1 MSTNRSVQAA
11 QRRRAGPPEPQQY
24 SRGPNTSINSAQLFA
39 NQARPGN
46 GPNIPS
52 GRLAGQHAT
61 HTQNQMMQQ
70 QYQNQHPNQYQGQS
84 QQIPESH
91 EKDGVQ
97 GISKMTIAQA
107 VTLITLRLGVVESK
121 LIEIDHATSST
132 NMNISTDSNLVQID
146 KNVLNTIMNR
156 LEALEKRNTT
166 GSGSSISPD
175 ITLLKQQMDTIKPV
189 IVQTKNATV
198 SLLKDNKDL
207 KILSENLKQEVYIL
221 KDTICQ
227 LETLTG
233 VHTDQI
239 KDLVISFSSNE
250 GDIAMDEDVN
260 MGMDIVTDEN
270 GIMTSYNP
278 NEFDM
283 NLNMDDLKNVSF
295 IDSEYVDSNDINLH
309 VPPEY
314 DARDLTGI
322 NFEEELS
329 EA

>member
-24 SRGPNTSINSAQLFA
+24 SRGPTTSINSAQMFA

-61 HTQNQMMQQ
+61 YTQNQAMQQ
-70 QYQNQHPNQYQGQS
+70 QYQNQQQS
-84 QQIPESH
+84 DHS

-97 GISKMTIAQA
+97 GLSKMTVAQA

-121 LIEIDHATSST
+121 LIELEHTGLRSLNADT
-132 NMNISTDSNLVQID
+132 NSNVVQID
-146 KNVLNTIMNR
+146 KNVLSTIMNR
-156 LEALEKRNTT
+156 LEALEKRSTVGPGTT
-166 GSGSSISPD
+166 VGASPD

-207 KILSENLKQEVYIL
+207 KVLAEDLKQEVHIL
-221 KDTICQ
+221 KDTVSQ

-233 VHTDQI
+233 VHTEQI
-239 KDLVISFSSNE
+239 KDLVVSFSSDNVDTNI
-250 GDIAMDEDVN
+250 DI
-260 MGMDIVTDEN
+260 ITDEN
-270 GIMTSYNP
+270 GIMTTSEYNP
-278 NEFDM
+278 NEFNM
-283 NLNMDDLKNVSF
+283 NLNSDDLKSVNF
-295 IDSEYVDSNDINLH
+295 IDSEYIDSNDIHLT

-314 DARDLTGI
+314 NAHDLSDI
-322 NFEEELS
+322 NFEEELN
-329 EA
+329 ET

>member
-61 HTQNQMMQQ
+61 YSQNQMMQQ
-70 QYQNQHPNQYQGQS
+70 QHQNNHNQYQQHVDT
-84 QQIPESH
+84 H
-91 EKDGVQ
+91 EKEGVQ

-107 VTLITLRLGVVESK
+107 VTLITLRLGVVETK
-121 LIEIDHATSST
+121 LMELEHNGITTSINSDT
-132 NMNISTDSNLVQID
+132 NSNSNTVQID

-156 LEALEKRNTT
+156 LEALEKRNTIST
-166 GSGSSISPD
+166 NGSSNNASPD
-175 ITLLKQQMDTIKPV
+175 IALLKQQMDTIKPV

-207 KILSENLKQEVYIL
+207 KVLAENLKQDVQVL
-221 KDTICQ
+221 KVSVEQ
-227 LETLTG
+227 LESLGST
-233 VHTDQI
+233 HTEQI
-239 KDLVISFSSNE
+239 KDLVVSFSSNT
-250 GDIAMDEDVN
+250 DDMNMDEN
-260 MGMDIVTDEN
+260 MDIVTDEH
-270 GIMTSYNP
+270 GLMSLGSYNP
-278 NEFDM
+278 NEFD
-283 NLNMDDLKNVSF
+283 LNINQNDLKNVNF
-295 IDSEYVDSNDINLH
+295 IDSDYIDSNDINLQ

-314 DARDLTGI
+314 NAHDLTGI
-322 NFEEELS
+322 NFEEELNES
-329 EA
+329 

>member
-11 QRRRAGPPEPQQY
+11 QRRRAGPPEPPQY

-70 QYQNQHPNQYQGQS
+70 QYQQNQQDHS
-84 QQIPESH
+84 
-91 EKDGVQ
+91 EKEGVQ

-121 LIEIDHATSST
+121 LIELEHNGINTHLNSSINT
-132 NMNISTDSNLVQID
+132 INDTNLVQID
-146 KNVLNTIMNR
+146 KTVLNTIMNR
-156 LEALEKRNTT
+156 LEALEKRSSTNV
-166 GSGSSISPD
+166 GSNVNSSQD

-207 KILSENLKQEVYIL
+207 KVLTENLKEEVHLL
-221 KDTICQ
+221 KDTVEQ
-227 LETLTG
+227 LNSLTG
-233 VHTDQI
+233 THTEQI
-239 KDLVISFSSNE
+239 KDLVISFSSDN
-250 GDIAMDEDVN
+250 GN
-260 MGMDIVTDEN
+260 MNMNMNIITDEN
-270 GIMTSYNP
+270 GIMSVSDYNP

-283 NLNMDDLKNVSF
+283 LLKPDDLKNVNF
-295 IDSEYVDSNDINLH
+295 IETEYVDSNDINLA

-314 DARDLTGI
+314 NANDLSGI
-322 NFEEELS
+322 NFEEELNES
-329 EA
+329 